1 MPENLE
7 LVEAN
12 PFVGCRSLKSF
23 QAPEGTRMKG
33 QYQVKEG
40 VLYTDY
46 GRFLKVFPQ
55 GKKQK
60 KFVLEEGVL
69 QIAVCGF
76 YGTQVEEGYRPESMV
91 RVKSRAF
98 QNCQNLRE
106 VRAHR
111 ETVFSGDAL
120 TGAWRARILRYD

>member
-1 MPENLE
+1 
-7 LVEAN
+7 
-12 PFVGCRSLKSF
+12 
-23 QAPEGTRMKG
+23 MKG

-76 YGTQVEEGYRPESMV
+76 YGTQVEEVYLPESML

>member
-1 MPENLE
+1 
-7 LVEAN
+7 
-12 PFVGCRSLKSF
+12 
-23 QAPEGTRMKG
+23 MKG

-60 KFVLEEGVL
+60 KFVLEEGVR

-76 YGTQVEEGYRPESMV
+76 YGAQVEEVHLPESML

-111 ETVFSGDAL
+111 ETVFSRDAL